1 MTAIKMTD
9 QTTGTS
15 WSTSKWL
22 SKTAAAKYIHRSP
35 AALQQLLDS
44 GAIPASQAPF
54 ERGGAPVVYISI
66 DDLDDYMRST
76 PYRPS
81 KPTSVVSSVSGDR
94 LGEPLER
101 ARLDIPPYRAIARN
115 KRARVS

>member
-66 DDLDDYMRST
+66 DDLDNYMRSM
-76 PYRPS
+76 PY
-81 KPTSVVSSVSGDR
+81 KPAVPASVVSASGGR
-94 LGEPLER
+94 MGEPQTRMRIE
-101 ARLDIPPYRAIARN
+101 IPPYRAIARN
-115 KRARVS
+115 KRARAS

>member
-1 MTAIKMTD
+1 MSERLLE
-9 QTTGTS
+9 QTS
-15 WSTSKWL
+15 WSNSKWL

-66 DDLDDYMRST
+66 DDLDAYMRST
-76 PYRPS
+76 PYMPAL
-81 KPTSVVSSVSGDR
+81 TSAPRSASNIG
-94 LGEPLER
+94 LPEPC
-101 ARLDIPPYRAIARN
+101 ARTREEIPRYRDIVRG
-115 KRARVS
+115 KRARAS

>member
-1 MTAIKMTD
+1 MSEQILESA
-9 QTTGTS
+9 S
-15 WSTSKWL
+15 WYSSKWL

-76 PYRPS
+76 PYMPALTNASR
-81 KPTSVVSSVSGDR
+81 SVAKIE
-94 LGEPLER
+94 LPEPC
-101 ARLDIPPYRAIARN
+101 ARTREEIPRYRDIVRG
-115 KRARVS
+115 KRARAS